1 MGFWGLLP
9 TGLLLLGDFGPE
21 VCEIPAYLL
30 SCPAPPKEQTA
41 QRILGLL
48 PASLPAPL
56 PPNSLL
62 QMAEGTG
69 REHRSPRA
77 LGIKW
82 EKVKCHLRAEEPWQ
96 VTLSLG
102 FFICERELR
111 EPSARGDWDN
121 VFLNLI

>member
-9 TGLLLLGDFGPE
+9 TGLLLLEDFGPE

-41 QRILGLL
+41 QRIPGIL

-56 PPNSLL
+56 LPNSLL
-62 QMAEGTG
+62 QL
-69 REHRSPRA
+69 EHRSPER
-77 LGIKW
+77 IKW
-82 EKVKCHLRAEEPWQ
+82 ENVKCPLRAEEPRQ

-102 FFICERELR
+102 FFICERGLR
-111 EPSARGDWDN
+111 VPSSRGGWEN
-121 VFLNLI
+121 FFLNLI